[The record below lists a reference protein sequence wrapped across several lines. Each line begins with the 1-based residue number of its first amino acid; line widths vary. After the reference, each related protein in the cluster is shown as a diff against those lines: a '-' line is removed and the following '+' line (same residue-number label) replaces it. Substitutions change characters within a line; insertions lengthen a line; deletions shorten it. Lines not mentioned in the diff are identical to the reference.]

1 MVFCLVD
8 KVQLMLQVREIAMFF
23 HVHCILLLQ
32 VYLQSLILIH
42 VGWPNVSTRTCI
54 HTLEQAV
61 LGTTP
66 LTAHLTLARLRSRF
80 WLRSSSCR
88 LFSILTSRFASSLP
102 RLPSICCTRC
112 ISTYM
117 KWREVLLSM
126 KRVFAWS
133 ILHVVTLTIP
143 NVCLYI
149 YIHTLTA
156 EILLCT
162 PLSSSSISTVWDRA
176 VCRRSY
182 NTEIELLQNT
192 VYLCCLSMKWLLIYQ
207 HTYP

>member
-8 KVQLMLQVREIAMFF
+8 KVQLMLQVRQIAMFF
-23 HVHCILLLQ
+23 HIHCILLLQ

-42 VGWPNVSTRTCI
+42 VGWPNVT
-54 HTLEQAV
+54 HTWTSCARNNSS
-61 LGTTP
+61 
-66 LTAHLTLARLRSRF
+66 AHLTLARLRSRF

-117 KWREVLLSM
+117 KRREERRPAIYEKGFCMIHTSYTHNTKCMSIYTMYM
-126 KRVFAWS
+126 KKHIWWG
-133 ILHVVTLTIP
+133 
-143 NVCLYI
+143 
-149 YIHTLTA
+149 IHTLTA

-182 NTEIELLQNT
+182 NT
-192 VYLCCLSMKWLLIYQ
+192 
-207 HTYP
+207 